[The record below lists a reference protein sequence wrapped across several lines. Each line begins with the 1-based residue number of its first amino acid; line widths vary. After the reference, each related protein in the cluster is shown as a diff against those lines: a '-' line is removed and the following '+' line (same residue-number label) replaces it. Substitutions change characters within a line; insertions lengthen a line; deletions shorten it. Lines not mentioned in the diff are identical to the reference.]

1 MCSRKKAA
9 MALLNDRRVR
19 LVMVNVDKIMSS
31 DPDLASGL
39 MDSFDLSSLPF
50 ILQTDAS
57 GIIQRRYL
65 SLVF

>member
-1 MCSRKKAA
+1 ME
-9 MALLNDRRVR
+9 LLNDRRVR
-19 LVMVNVDKIMSS
+19 LVMVNVDEIMSS

-65 SLVF
+65 SLVS